1 MPSLKKVWS
10 KKTYPSSSSS
20 MMRLRICSI
29 DWSALMG
36 RYLVAFS
43 WVNGYSIR
51 PVSSITMTC
60 LGASLS
66 DTVIKIT
73 KPMKP
78 NINRGVRK
86 VESRNDFVCTRVLYS
101 RLIIS
106 QIFEKL
112 IISDLLCVIGL
123 VNLPS
128 LTKQRLWYH

>member
-1 MPSLKKVWS
+1 
-10 KKTYPSSSSS
+10 
-20 MMRLRICSI
+20 
-29 DWSALMG
+29 
-36 RYLVAFS
+36 
-43 WVNGYSIR
+43 
-51 PVSSITMTC
+51 
-60 LGASLS
+60 
-66 DTVIKIT
+66 
-73 KPMKP
+73 MKP

-128 LTKQRLWYH
+128 LTKQILWYH